1 MQPSIYPDG
10 TQCTKVSLW
19 WDWRIYYTAYNSSS
33 VCVLRPMAEGEV
45 SQRKVQM
52 QQNEHWVTRWA
63 KQQSWGLF
71 HPHSQPNSH
80 AKGPY
85 WKTVRICVGYV
96 REIES
101 KGWERVKVDWTIMHL
116 STVAGRQRVQETTA
130 LDLIAFLD
138 RPLKDLPTNQ
148 TMSCPQIFSKPV
160 YYLSGCDSPLS
171 YYSAEVSN
179 PAPERPPSCRL

>member
-1 MQPSIYPDG
+1 MQPSIYPDVP
-10 TQCTKVSLW
+10 QCTKVSLW

-33 VCVLRPMAEGEV
+33 VCVLRPMAEGKV
-45 SQRKVQM
+45 SQRKAQM

-71 HPHSQPNSH
+71 LPHSQPNSH

-85 WKTVRICVGYV
+85 WKTVRMCVGYV

-101 KGWERVKVDWTIMHL
+101 KEWERVKVDWTIMHL
-116 STVAGRQRVQETTA
+116 STVAGRQMVQETTA
-130 LDLIAFLD
+130 LDLIPFLD

-160 YYLSGCDSPLS
+160 CYLSDCDSPIS
-171 YYSAEVSN
+171 SI
-179 PAPERPPSCRL
+179 